1 MIGAGLFVRT
11 LRNLK
16 TQDLG
21 LDRDHVLLVWTS
33 PMQGGRMGKAAAPLF
48 ETAQERV
55 SALPGVI
62 SASPSVYGFLNGS
75 PFIGTTV
82 TVPGTEA
89 RPEDPKAQIDLVA
102 PHYFETLGM
111 HLIVGRDLTDQD
123 NDKSPRVVVINE
135 AIARYFFPDSN
146 PIGRHLA
153 FQFSGTPGEIEIVGV
168 VNNAKHIT
176 PRDQNRMMF

>member
-1 MIGAGLFVRT
+1 LAGRGSNSASAGRFRLGKSLVILQVALSLLLLIGAGLFVRT

-21 LDRDHVLLVWTS
+21 LDREHILLVWTS

-111 HLIVGRDLTDQD
+111 HLIVGRDLT
-123 NDKSPRVVVINE
+123 
-135 AIARYFFPDSN
+135 
-146 PIGRHLA
+146 
-153 FQFSGTPGEIEIVGV
+153 
-168 VNNAKHIT
+168 
-176 PRDQNRMMF
+176 